1 MMSGRTCNAESAVSS
16 DARREEVRSIC
27 RHGCRDKVRH
37 VIGYPRLDSVERG
50 ARGLPLG
57 QPAYPQPKG
66 GGDHSLLETPRR
78 PESVYGR
85 ARQGSRDRAK
95 ATLLELQA
103 PAMRHTF
110 SCNHAWRSHRLTAV
124 FIVAAGALG
133 RWAEANEA
141 SQGAERSAYVA
152 LFQRVSENMGSPT
165 GREPYGDGA
174 LVVVRGRES
183 RPHGEGGQVS
193 NDRQHAR
200 GARDA

>member
-1 MMSGRTCNAESAVSS
+1 MKCSRMFNAESAVSS
-16 DARREEVRSIC
+16 DGRREEVCSIC

-37 VIGYPRLDSVERG
+37 VIGDSRLDSVERG
-50 ARGLPLG
+50 TRGLPLG
-57 QPAYPQPKG
+57 QPAYPQAKAE
-66 GGDHSLLETPRR
+66 GDHSLLETPRR
-78 PESVYGR
+78 LESVYGR

-103 PAMRHTF
+103 PAMHRTF

-141 SQGAERSAYVA
+141 SQGAERSAYVT
-152 LFQRVSENMGSPT
+152 LFQRMSENMGSPT

-183 RPHGEGGQVS
+183 RPHGEGAQS
-193 NDRQHAR
+193 CSA
-200 GARDA
+200 ATDAGRSRR